1 MGYTTMAKKILLVD
15 DDRDLVESLK
25 QALSMNGYEVEVAY
39 SGAEGLKKLLSYHPD
54 LMILDVMMETDTAGF
69 EISYQIR
76 SNREDS
82 KYKAVKNVPIIMLT
96 AINQVTN
103 SRFSLNEE
111 QSFLPG
117 INDFLTKPVRIDE
130 LLEKIKKYV

>member
-1 MGYTTMAKKILLVD
+1 MAKKILLVD

-25 QALSMNGYEVEVAY
+25 QALTMNGYEVEVAY

-82 KYKAVKNVPIIMLT
+82 KYKDVKKCAYYHADCN
-96 AINQVTN
+96 
-103 SRFSLNEE
+103 
-111 QSFLPG
+111 
-117 INDFLTKPVRIDE
+117 
-130 LLEKIKKYV
+130 